1 MLHEKG
7 IVHRDIKPSN
17 IYYYNDVWVFGD
29 FGLVDYPEKT
39 DLTEKGESVGPK
51 NTIAPEMKRDAINAN
66 GKPADVY
73 SLAKTFYFIVGGG
86 FMIKRSISFLF
97 IFMLFLTG
105 CTTYKN
111 VKTEQLT
118 DFKKSVRTEYKE
130 IADLKIQMAPT
141 RVAFNYYLKEN
152 TDKEVSEKIFI
163 ETRELILTEEFKE
176 TTIEKSYFKHY
187 AEGDDQPYPHII
199 IRFHSNQK
207 DKADYEYMS
216 SYYGTGVEGVNATD
230 RSIDNYQT
238 WYFDDYEKTPVI
250 VTP

>member
-1 MLHEKG
+1 M
-7 IVHRDIKPSN
+7 V
-17 IYYYNDVWVFGD
+17 
-29 FGLVDYPEKT
+29 
-39 DLTEKGESVGPK
+39 
-51 NTIAPEMKRDAINAN
+51 
-66 GKPADVY
+66 
-73 SLAKTFYFIVGGG
+73 
-86 FMIKRSISFLF
+86 KRSISLLLIF
-97 IFMLFLTG
+97 ILFLIG
-105 CTTYKN
+105 CTTSTN

-141 RVAFNYYLKEN
+141 QVTFNYHLKEN
-152 TDKEVSEKIFI
+152 TDKEVSENIFV

-176 TTIEKSYFKHY
+176 TTIEEIYFKHY

-199 IRFHSNQK
+199 IRFHSNPK
-207 DKADYEYMS
+207 GKADYEYMS
-216 SYYGTGVEGVNATD
+216 SYYGPGVEGVNATD